1 MSRAC
6 AVRELRSPPACGSR
20 RARGFT
26 LLEVLMAVTLL
37 ALLLGL
43 AWSSLRTAIQAS
55 RSGEALIAR
64 SEQARTVQTFL
75 RRQLSQSMPLAY
87 ERIEDAGEERRFE
100 GDGQRIRFVAPMPGY
115 LSRGGAHVQT
125 LALVD
130 ARLEFTHAQLN
141 GFDPLDEDPGAAKP
155 VVLVE
160 GIARGRFEF
169 RDLDETGRLGDW
181 TDEWENH
188 GRLPLMVRLT
198 LDFDRDDPRRW
209 PSFEVTLLAA
219 SAGTQPVGVGQRA
232 PLDLTNPNAG
242 RRRNL
247 GRP

>member
-1 MSRAC
+1 MR
-6 AVRELRSPPACGSR
+6 PASAT
-20 RARGFT
+20 ARGFT

-37 ALLLGL
+37 ALLLTL

-75 RRQLSQSMPLAY
+75 RRQLSQSIPLTY
-87 ERIEDAGEERRFE
+87 EQLEDAGEERRFE
-100 GDGQRIRFVAPMPGY
+100 GDAGRIRFVAPMPGY

-141 GFDPLDEDPGAAKP
+141 GFDPLDEDPDGAEP
-155 VVLVE
+155 VVLVD

-169 RDLDETGRLGDW
+169 RDLDESGQLGDW
-181 TDEWENH
+181 TDQWDTYE
-188 GRLPLMVRLT
+188 RLPLMVRLK
-198 LDFDRDDPRRW
+198 LEFDRDDPRRW
-209 PSFEVTLLAA
+209 PAFEVTLLAA
-219 SAGTQPVGVGQRA
+219 AAGNQPVAAGQR
-232 PLDLTNPNAG
+232 PPRDLTIPNTG
-242 RRRNL
+242 RRRNS